1 MYGFRMKNIRGG
13 LRKIRT
19 RDVQNVLCVVK
30 LSSHAKGAKHQSAAA
45 AACATAPNPITGFFT
60 RVTDVTPAPNCG
72 ASLSAT
78 VKQGTILS
86 AASRNE
92 TLTAEVLWAL
102 KVANSHYSYKSCE
115 DTGQLFQSM
124 FPDSKIAAS
133 FACGERKC
141 SYLCTFGLAPYFKKL
156 TLADVS
162 KQSVYVML
170 FDESL
175 NRYLQSKQLDM
186 HVRLWNGSEVKTKY
200 IGSEFMGHSSAQ
212 DIAEKMNNLLSEI
225 GIKNLVQISMDGP
238 NVNWKVFEI
247 LQNQMQ
253 NDAGKSLIS
262 IGSCGLHI
270 LHNAFRNGCKSTGWE
285 VVSKTKELI
294 VDFRKRQQRP
304 YTPLMI
310 SGTPV
315 ERVSSFKY
323 LGVNISEDQTWT
335 THIQTQVKKARQRL
349 YHLRQLRKF
358 RVSPAI
364 LKTFYSGAIES
375 VLTQC
380 ISVWYNNA
388 TNQDCKALQR
398 VVRLAER
405 ISGSAL
411 PSLQDIYLKRCRSR
425 AAKIIKD
432 SNHPGNHLFCLL
444 PSGKRFRSMMA
455 KTERLRRSFF
465 PQAIRLL
472 NTNPVP

>member
-1 MYGFRMKNIRGG
+1 MPGKCRFRNVWIQDEKYKGWLEKDQDPGRAKCT
-13 LRKIRT
+13 LCRKTFDIS
-19 RDVQNVLCVVK
+19 NMGEAA

-45 AACATAPNPITGFFT
+45 AACATAPNPITGFFI

-225 GIKNLVQISMDGP
+225 GIKNLVQISMDGL

-247 LQNQMQ
+247 LQN
-253 NDAGKSLIS
+253 
-262 IGSCGLHI
+262 
-270 LHNAFRNGCKSTGWE
+270 
-285 VVSKTKELI
+285 
-294 VDFRKRQQRP
+294 
-304 YTPLMI
+304 
-310 SGTPV
+310 
-315 ERVSSFKY
+315 
-323 LGVNISEDQTWT
+323 
-335 THIQTQVKKARQRL
+335 
-349 YHLRQLRKF
+349 
-358 RVSPAI
+358 
-364 LKTFYSGAIES
+364 
-375 VLTQC
+375 
-380 ISVWYNNA
+380 
-388 TNQDCKALQR
+388 
-398 VVRLAER
+398 
-405 ISGSAL
+405 
-411 PSLQDIYLKRCRSR
+411 
-425 AAKIIKD
+425 
-432 SNHPGNHLFCLL
+432 
-444 PSGKRFRSMMA
+444 
-455 KTERLRRSFF
+455 
-465 PQAIRLL
+465 
-472 NTNPVP
+472 